1 MKVFLTVVVGIMVL
15 AGQVFAE
22 EQAVL
27 KNEKDKVS
35 YSIGVDIGARMKKQS
50 IDVDMDILAK
60 GLKDAYSGSKTLMT
74 EQEVHETLAAYQK
87 EMMAKQQE
95 HMKIMGEKNKKEGE
109 AFLAANKKKEG
120 VITLPSG
127 FQYKAIKEGTGKTPK
142 ATDTVT
148 VNYRGT
154 LIDGTEFDSS
164 YKRGQPATFRV
175 NGVIAGWTE
184 ALQLMKEG
192 SKWELFIP
200 ANLAYGERGAG
211 AAIGPNAVL
220 IFEVELIS
228 VKPAESGEKAP
239 EK

>member
-50 IDVDMDILAK
+50 IDVDMDILAR

-95 HMKIMGEKNKKEGE
+95 RMKIMGEKNKKEGE